1 MAMNAKPR
9 PMRRQLFPEKLWD
22 LVNKPDSGVKWTP
35 DGKKIEVER
44 AQLEKLIGTKFR
56 SKNFDSFIRQLHFY
70 GFRKS
75 GNYYQHDKF
84 QRGQP
89 EALHTMKRKYSNQ
102 NTLNPSTGSSHT
114 IGHEFSE
121 NTFVDTNQQ
130 QCYPIDYSI
139 TTRKKIRPISPYKSP
154 TKSISK
160 RQAALL
166 FYIE

>member
-1 MAMNAKPR
+1 MAAKTR
-9 PMRRQLFPEKLWD
+9 STRRQLFPEKLWD
-22 LVNKPDSGVKWTP
+22 LVNKADSGVKWTP

-70 GFRKS
+70 GFRKN
-75 GNYYQHDKF
+75 GNYYQHDRF

-102 NTLNPSTGSSHT
+102 TIPNPPPVSSQN
-114 IGHEFSE
+114 IVQDYSE
-121 NTFVDTNQQ
+121 NSYVDTNQQ

-139 TTRKKIRPISPYKSP
+139 TARKRIIRPISPYKSP
-154 TKSISK
+154 NKSISK
-160 RQAALL
+160 RQAALM